1 MERNRQRQSHLFQS
15 NLDLARTRV
24 NTAGRSHLASSLTI
38 CGRLLVAPGSHCC
51 HIPLL
56 IHAAPPIPHVSAFM
70 PSYYVLPVLLP
81 SCFAL
86 RCHLVCQC
94 VNFACLGLRR
104 ARSLYI
110 SVGVIYAVKDQP
122 QEDHTVI
129 FVFFFLSHYTMDDV
143 SLSNTH
149 KQTSEMCYSDQSAV
163 DKNTV
168 TLHDRELL
176 NR

>member
-38 CGRLLVAPGSHCC
+38 CGRLLVAPGSRCC
-51 HIPLL
+51 HIPSL

-81 SCFAL
+81 SCFT
-86 RCHLVCQC
+86 CVCQC

-129 FVFFFLSHYTMDDV
+129 FVFFFS
-143 SLSNTH
+143 
-149 KQTSEMCYSDQSAV
+149 
-163 DKNTV
+163 V
-168 TLHDRELL
+168 TLH
-176 NR
+176 NG